1 MTRVEAE
8 EYAKNMTYR
17 DAVINALSGRAI
29 PYRKATMIKLHELL
43 TIVEHECYACKHCNE
58 TDGEYCYE
66 CVKGMTDNFEV
77 NEVKDDREV

>member
-8 EYAKNMTYR
+8 EYAKN
-17 DAVINALSGRAI
+17 I